1 MSEIAEVI
9 IKDYRKNIKIRDVKL
24 KTAFIWDTLILKI
37 TDNNKK
43 HFKNKTIGDDVFFDE
58 ARGLEYYIEAL
69 IKDYIECKIGRK
81 IRELEA
87 YDAIQKYKKE
97 FKDDERTLY

>member
-43 HFKNKTIGDDVFFDE
+43 HFKNKTIGDDIFFNE
-58 ARGLEYYIEAL
+58 ARGLEYYIEEL
-69 IKDYIECKIGRK
+69 IKKYIDSKIGSK
-81 IRELEA
+81 IRALEA
-87 YDAIQKYKKE
+87 YNAIQKYKKE

>member
-1 MSEIAEVI
+1 MSEIVEVI

-43 HFKNKTIGDDVFFDE
+43 HFKNKTIGDDFFFDE
-58 ARGLEYYIEAL
+58 AIGLEYYIEEL
-69 IKDYIECKIGRK
+69 IREYINSKIGSK

-87 YDAIQKYKKE
+87 YNAIQTYKKE

>member
-58 ARGLEYYIEAL
+58 AKGLEYYIEEL
-69 IKDYIECKIGRK
+69 IKKYINSKIGRK
-81 IRELEA
+81 IREREA

-97 FKDDERTLY
+97 NGVR